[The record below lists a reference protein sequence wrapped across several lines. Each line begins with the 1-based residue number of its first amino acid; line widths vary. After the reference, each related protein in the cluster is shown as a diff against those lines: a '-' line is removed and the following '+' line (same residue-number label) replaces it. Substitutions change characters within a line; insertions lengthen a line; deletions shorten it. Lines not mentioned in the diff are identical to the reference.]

1 MIRLKIFTYLSLLLL
16 FVSSSFFDDK
26 LSLVDESGAKDGIND
41 DGPIPRWNRD
51 QSRPRAAA
59 AATDPFIS
67 VFRSIVDE
75 DVDDGGGGGGG
86 NKDPRPPNAVF
97 DEGGT
102 RPNGPLLTP
111 AKSNGDR

>member
-1 MIRLKIFTYLSLLLL
+1 LLLL
-16 FVSSSFFDDK
+16 FVSSCFFNDK
-26 LSLVDESGAKDGIND
+26 LSLADESDVKGGIND

-67 VFRSIVDE
+67 DFRSIVDE
-75 DVDDGGGGGGG
+75 DGGGGGGG
-86 NKDPRPPNAVF
+86 NKEPSPPNAVF
-97 DEGGT
+97 DDGGT

>member
-1 MIRLKIFTYLSLLLL
+1 MSLLLL
-16 FVSSSFFDDK
+16 VFVSSSFFEDK
-26 LSLVDESGAKDGIND
+26 PSLADECDVKGGING

-59 AATDPFIS
+59 AETDPFIS
-67 VFRSIVDE
+67 DFRSIVDKE
-75 DVDDGGGGGGG
+75 DDDGGGGGGWG

-97 DEGGT
+97 DDGGT
-102 RPNGPLLTP
+102 RPNGPLLTL

>member
-1 MIRLKIFTYLSLLLL
+1 MP
-16 FVSSSFFDDK
+16 
-26 LSLVDESGAKDGIND
+26 DETDVKGGIND
-41 DGPIPRWNRD
+41 DGPIPRWNRV

-67 VFRSIVDE
+67 DFRSIVDE
-75 DVDDGGGGGGG
+75 DDDDGGGGGGGGG

-97 DEGGT
+97 DDGGT
-102 RPNGPLLTP
+102 RPNGPLLTL

>member
-1 MIRLKIFTYLSLLLL
+1 MFSYLSLLLL

-26 LSLVDESGAKDGIND
+26 LSFVDESDVNGGIND

-59 AATDPFIS
+59 AATDPFRS
-67 VFRSIVDE
+67 VFRSIDDE
-75 DVDDGGGGGGG
+75 DVDGGGGGGGGGG

-97 DEGGT
+97 DDGGT
-102 RPNGPLLTP
+102 RPKGPLLTP